1 MLWPWLTILALGEL
15 TSIDNDSACEEGADS
30 VDWVDRS
37 YSGIM
42 GPDGEVFYY
51 KRHTS
56 PPRRPARRQAEAP
69 DPRSR
74 LGAAAEVGPALAGAG
89 TIP

>member
-1 MLWPWLTILALGEL
+1 MKKVRDPRNSTAAGKIKVFRIGLESKGAAKDHYPLLAQHFQMEKRLLTIRLPSLG
-15 TSIDNDSACEEGADS
+15 A
-30 VDWVDRS
+30 
-37 YSGIM
+37 
-42 GPDGEVFYY
+42 
-51 KRHTS
+51 
-56 PPRRPARRQAEAP
+56 QAKAP

>member
-1 MLWPWLTILALGEL
+1 MLAQFE
-15 TSIDNDSACEEGADS
+15 TSKGKKTPNCS
-30 VDWVDRS
+30 
-37 YSGIM
+37 
-42 GPDGEVFYY
+42 PDGEMFIND
-51 KRHTS
+51 TPP
-56 PPRRPARRQAEAP
+56 PPRRPARRQAKTP